1 MKKIYI
7 IVLTTVLLCGCNSF
21 LDVTPKGKLIPNKV
35 QDFDELMGDPL
46 NVSAA
51 YPLMEMC
58 SDLYERR
65 LSYLLYLVGQWKGLY
80 MAGRI
85 LPGRGRRYDLER
97 SLFDYIYV

>member
-58 SDLYERR
+58 SDN
-65 LSYLLYLVGQWKGLY
+65 
-80 MAGRI
+80 I
-85 LPGRGRRYDLER
+85 
-97 SLFDYIYV
+97 